1 LFHFHEQPL
10 PEHKQ
15 SILFRTHA
23 DSASVDNHF
32 QENAMLKGTAPICI
46 IGFFVLALCG
56 ALVAAGPG
64 TITTI
69 AGNHNLG
76 PGYGGDGGPPSSAQ
90 FRDPQTIVV
99 GTSGNLYIVDGGNN
113 VIRKV
118 TPSGTIAAVLAH
130 GGLDGYTGAAVD
142 GAGDLYALNGTLWKL
157 TPDGTVTAL
166 PGGSAGA
173 TGVAVDAAGNLYIA
187 DRINDVVRKIT
198 PGGASTTIA
207 GSGPCPDPEL
217 NICYSGDG
225 GPATNAQLLAP
236 WEIALDGSGNLYIA
250 DTGNNVIRKVTPG
263 GTISTI
269 AGKYAFVSRTGPVG
283 GDSGD
288 GGPANSAQLNS
299 PYSVAVDVVGNLYI
313 ADMGNNVIR
322 KVNPGG
328 TITTIVGNHS
338 QGYSG
343 DSGPAINA
351 QLAAPRGVAVDN
363 AGNLYVVDT
372 GNYVV
377 RKIETVLNLSTAAL
391 PVRQIGIAANFHI
404 RGAENA
410 CSPSG
415 QTMSSA
421 TNCFLGITPM
431 VSASIS
437 GGDVL
442 TYSTQCPIGHPDQIP
457 ARQQD
462 AYITTP
468 ASVMLGDAD
477 FKRNSL
483 PR

>member
-1 LFHFHEQPL
+1 
-10 PEHKQ
+10 
-15 SILFRTHA
+15 
-23 DSASVDNHF
+23 
-32 QENAMLKGTAPICI
+32 MLRGTTPICI
-46 IGFFVLALCG
+46 ICFFVLALCG

-76 PGYGGDGGPPSSAQ
+76 PGYGGDGGLPASAQ
-90 FRDPQTIVV
+90 FRAPQNIAV

-118 TPSGTIAAVLAH
+118 TPSGTITTVLAY

-142 GAGDLYALNGTLWKL
+142 GTGNLYALNDTIWKL
-157 TPDGTVTAL
+157 TPDGTITAL

-173 TGVAVDAAGNLYIA
+173 MGVAVDASGNLYIA

-198 PGGASTTIA
+198 PGGAITTIA

-225 GPATNAQLLAP
+225 GPATSAQLLAP
-236 WEIALDGSGNLYIA
+236 WDIALDGAGNVYIA

-263 GTISTI
+263 GMISTI

-283 GDSGD
+283 GYSGD

-313 ADMGNNVIR
+313 ADTGNNVIR
-322 KVNPGG
+322 KVTPGG

-343 DSGPAINA
+343 DGGPAINA
-351 QLAAPRGVAVDN
+351 QLAAPTGVAIDN
-363 AGNLYVVDT
+363 AGNLYIGDT
-372 GNYVV
+372 GNNVV

-391 PVRQIGIAANFHI
+391 PLTRPGTAANFRI
-404 RGAENA
+404 GSFRIVSPKDA
-410 CSPSG
+410 CSKFG

-421 TNCFLGITPM
+421 TNCFFG
-431 VSASIS
+431 
-437 GGDVL
+437 
-442 TYSTQCPIGHPDQIP
+442 
-457 ARQQD
+457 
-462 AYITTP
+462 YITTP
-468 ASVMLGDAD
+468 ASVMLGDLD

-483 PR
+483 PRQLLDESKPLN